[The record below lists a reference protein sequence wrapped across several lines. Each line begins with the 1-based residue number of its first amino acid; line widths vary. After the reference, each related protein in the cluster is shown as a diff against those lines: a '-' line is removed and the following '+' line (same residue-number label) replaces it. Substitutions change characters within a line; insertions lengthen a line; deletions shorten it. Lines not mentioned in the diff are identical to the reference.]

1 MTAYGEYLIRNSG
14 SDVDNM
20 EDQTLGGLATAEIFS
35 RQNTNLDL
43 AVAEIVQAADAVRA
57 VMAQGVQPPNKILC
71 GTLSGSQLDDICHV
85 QTTDIAYDPSLS
97 A

>member
-43 AVAEIVQAADAVRA
+43 AVAEIV
-57 VMAQGVQPPNKILC
+57 
-71 GTLSGSQLDDICHV
+71 
-85 QTTDIAYDPSLS
+85 
-97 A
+97 